1 MKLLYYS
8 PDDVEIAEVSKQF
21 ASAGISCVVR
31 RSAVCRGEPTP
42 SCSELWIRHDKDTHK
57 AIMLCVQLGV
67 GFAKRSSE
75 ATLIHSWGDI
85 SNEVED
91 EHEQE
96 PQIESVQEC
105 PRKRTPRTPALRRAV
120 G

>member
-8 PDDVEIAEVSKQF
+8 PDDLEIAEVSKQF
-21 ASAGISCVVR
+21 ANAGIACVVR
-31 RSAVCRGEPTP
+31 RSAICHDEPAP

-75 ATLIHSWGDI
+75 VLIHNWADI

-91 EHEQE
+91 EQE
-96 PQIESVQEC
+96 PEIEPLQQC
-105 PRKRTPRTPALRRAV
+105 PRKRTPRPSGLRRAV

>member
-21 ASAGISCVVR
+21 ATAGIPCVVR
-31 RSAVCRGEPTP
+31 RSAACHDEPAP

-75 ATLIHSWGDI
+75 ATLIHNWADI
-85 SNEVED
+85 PNELEEEQ
-91 EHEQE
+91 EHE
-96 PQIESVQEC
+96 PHIETVQEC
-105 PRKRTPRTPALRRAV
+105 PRKRTPRPSGLRRAV